1 MVVLNYL
8 LTQISFLTIKTNVF
22 STYVVLIQ
30 SLAAII
36 SYKKL
41 SCRWQTARRM
51 CKCNDVADLTRVIK
65 IRRKKNWFLKSG
77 LSRSLNVI
85 GTHTNRLVISD
96 FLLVFSSNFVR
107 KTHGFRDI
115 RAKNAVTYKSGL
127 GVRQSHWTCH
137 HSIERVWLPINV
149 L

>member
-8 LTQISFLTIKTNVF
+8 LTQISFLTIKTNLF

-65 IRRKKNWFLKSG
+65 IRRKK
-77 LSRSLNVI
+77 I
-85 GTHTNRLVISD
+85 D
-96 FLLVFSSNFVR
+96 SSNPAFQ
-107 KTHGFRDI
+107 D
-115 RAKNAVTYKSGL
+115 
-127 GVRQSHWTCH
+127 
-137 HSIERVWLPINV
+137 HSTSLEPTRIDPPSMISY
-149 L
+149 